1 MSLVLAR
8 DERASVRMSV
18 ERLIETGLARR
29 NLRTAVEPYGK
40 HPTSGRPNYVH
51 RMCEDLFAFCHQHGA
66 SSVSLED
73 ILRIDT
79 LCSGHCDYFS
89 KFALRVTELCIG
101 AVGPHAVGN

>member
-8 DERASVRMSV
+8 DDRANIRMSV
-18 ERLIETGLARR
+18 ERLIESGLARR

-51 RMCEDLFAFCHQHGA
+51 RMCEELLAFCRQHGA

-73 ILRIDT
+73 ILRIDM

-89 KFALRVTELCIG
+89 KFSLRLTELCIG
-101 AVGPHAVGN
+101 DIGPHVVRN